1 MNANRNQD
9 EIFLAPETGIWLVF
23 AARAVPGRGFDDAP
37 LSAASRSRLATWLA
51 DPSPAREMPRFVAR
65 ATHRIRA
72 AVARFAE
79 SMKS

>member
-1 MNANRNQD
+1 MNANRKQD

-51 DPSPAREMPRFVAR
+51 GTAPKRETPPFVAR
-65 ATHRIRA
+65 VAQRIRN
-72 AVARFAE
+72 AVARFAKPV
-79 SMKS
+79 KS